1 MEEFF
6 DIEAAPESTEV
17 KKSRK
22 RKTKADGSDT
32 AIESVVQAP
41 VEVSPVEPVV
51 ELDVEPAVESTVE
64 SITDSGASE
73 SAESNSNHTE
83 TTTSKIVEITGRR
96 IPMYKSSASNTPHR
110 FVCGKLAVVSEPSR
124 GKVRVCCYN
133 IYDEPTNV
141 FGWISESFLNV

>member
-22 RKTKADGSDT
+22 RKTKADVADT

-41 VEVSPVEPVV
+41 VEVSPVEPVA
-51 ELDVEPAVESTVE
+51 ELDVE
-64 SITDSGASE
+64 SITDSGAAE
-73 SAESNSNHTE
+73 STESNSNPTE
-83 TTTSKIVEITGRR
+83 TATSKIVEIKGRR

>member
-1 MEEFF
+1 MEEYF

-22 RKTKADGSDT
+22 RKTKADVSDT

-41 VEVSPVEPVV
+41 VEVSPVEPVA
-51 ELDVEPAVESTVE
+51 ELDVEPAVES
-64 SITDSGASE
+64 ITDSGAAE
-73 SAESNSNHTE
+73 SAESNSNPTE
-83 TTTSKIVEITGRR
+83 TTTSKIVEIQGRR